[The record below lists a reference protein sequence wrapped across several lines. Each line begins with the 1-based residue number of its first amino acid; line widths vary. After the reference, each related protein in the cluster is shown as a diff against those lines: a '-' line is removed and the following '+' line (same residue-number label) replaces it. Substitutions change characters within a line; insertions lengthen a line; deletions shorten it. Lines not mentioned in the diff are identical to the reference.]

1 MSYAAA
7 TPDHDASAKPLP
19 TAADPLIARMVAD
32 LRENGAIEV
41 ANSDNAGP
49 DIIEAARVKLMHE
62 LCEPVTAE
70 VTPGG
75 IVFRRERA
83 EQRRRA

>member
-7 TPDHDASAKPLP
+7 TPDREANAKPSGP
-19 TAADPLIARMVAD
+19 DPVLASMVAD

-70 VTPGG
+70 VTPSG
-75 IVFRRERA
+75 IVFRRV
-83 EQRRRA
+83 

>member
-7 TPDHDASAKPLP
+7 ASDRDTNAKPLP
-19 TAADPLIARMVAD
+19 PAADPLVARMVAD

-49 DIIEAARVKLMHE
+49 DIIEAARVLLMHE

-70 VTPGG
+70 VTPDG
-75 IVFRRERA
+75 IVFRRA
-83 EQRRRA
+83 WTRRVDS

>member
-7 TPDHDASAKPLP
+7 TPDRDANAKPLP
-19 TAADPLIARMVAD
+19 PAADPLVARMVAD

-49 DIIEAARVKLMHE
+49 DIIEAARVKLMDA

-70 VTPGG
+70 VTPDG
-75 IVFRRERA
+75 IVFRRA
-83 EQRRRA
+83 WARRVDS